1 MSNEKKKNKVFFI
14 SLRIKLLI
22 GFTLLFTV
30 VFAVAFYW
38 FYQFSTDLAMQR
50 ITDDLVNTIQGA
62 AKLID
67 GDEFQALYTEA
78 TPRED
83 GYTDDLRYWSQA
95 KLLWS
100 VKQIEPRAGIYTYIK
115 GTAPNEL
122 IFVTSGGAL
131 NDPPTG
137 ATFMEHWTTDNV
149 GPNLSGLKE
158 LTLQDTPEGQ
168 KNNGCVYGTP
178 GCKVEMYSDDFG
190 SWVSAFAPI
199 KNSQGE
205 VVGAIGVDFKADYV
219 REVQA
224 AILKKV
230 YIAFAI
236 TYVSLFFLVFFI
248 SNVFTRP
255 ILTLTKAAEK
265 IGEGDYK
272 GSLVFLSN
280 AGESSNFPDEIE
292 TLDKV
297 FQSMIDKVY
306 TREQSLRKQVEQ
318 LKIMIDDS
326 KRKKQVE
333 EIVESEFFQDLKTKA
348 QKIRDNQGR
357 KKTGGEA

>member
-1 MSNEKKKNKVFFI
+1 MSEKKKSRSIFI

-67 GDEFQALYTEA
+67 GDEFYALYTEA
-78 TPRED
+78 ARRSD
-83 GYTDDLRYWSQA
+83 GYTDDPRYWSQA

-115 GTAPNEL
+115 GDAPNEL

-137 ATFMEHWTTDNV
+137 AAFMEHWTTDNV

-168 KNNGCVYGTP
+168 KTDGCSYGTP
-178 GCKVEMYSDDFG
+178 GCNVVMYTDDFG

-199 KNSQGE
+199 KNSRGE
-205 VVGAIGVDFKADYV
+205 IVGAIGVDFKADYV

-224 AILKKV
+224 AILRKV

-236 TYVSLFFLVFFI
+236 TYVTLFVLVFLV

-272 GSLVFLSN
+272 GSLVFLSSDGG
-280 AGESSNFPDEIE
+280 ASGFPDEIE

-306 TREQSLRKQVEQ
+306 TREQNLRKQVED
-318 LKIMIDDS
+318 LKIMIDES
-326 KRKKQVE
+326 KRKKQVD
-333 EIVESEFFQDLKTKA
+333 EIVETEFFQELRTKA
-348 QKIRDNQGR
+348 QKMRDLQEKR
-357 KKTGGEA
+357 RMTD